1 MSKWLRD
8 AHYANALKQGCKIGP
23 EDLAGMIGLPSVGD
37 IWYVDPGAGS
47 DTGNGG
53 QSRDDAYATVAKA
66 YDSATADQDDV
77 ILITPSSS
85 TGRTSE
91 TAAIVWA
98 KRRTHLIGSTA
109 PTQFN
114 PRAGM
119 SFGSAVVSPCLTIS
133 NRSCIFKNI
142 TISNMQDINVTVEMT
157 SDYNYF
163 EGVHFAGM
171 GNATAGDDTSA
182 RIIRLNGSGENTFNS
197 CTFGIDTV
205 LRTASNAS
213 IEFVTAKNNA
223 NNVFNGCIFTMA
235 GDADAPRH
243 LFIEDSGCN
252 RFALFD
258 NCKFF
263 DNSDTTG
270 ISAQTD
276 VIKGG
281 VGTDQGGVAIFKDCI
296 AVGTAGWS
304 NEVTGVKILGSDNNA
319 TTLTNYCVGVN
330 PTA

>member
-1 MSKWLRD
+1 MGKARD
-8 AHYANALKQGCKIGP
+8 YMPALKFGHKIYP

-37 IWYVDPGAGS
+37 IWYVDPGKTSGVSGS
-47 DTGNGG
+47 GRTKE
-53 QSRDDAYATVAKA
+53 DAFITVAEGLA
-66 YDSATADQDDV
+66 ATTADQDDV
-77 ILITPSSS
+77 VLITPSSS
-85 TGRTSE
+85 TGRTNE
-91 TAAIVWA
+91 VVAIDWN

-109 PTQFN
+109 PTMFN

-119 SFGSAVVSPCLTIS
+119 SFSSAVVSPCFTIS
-133 NRSCIFKNI
+133 TRSCIFKNF

-157 SDYNYF
+157 SDYNYY
-163 EGVHFAGM
+163 EGIHFAGM
-171 GNATAGDDTSA
+171 GNASAGDDTAA
-182 RIIRLNGSGENTFNS
+182 RIIRLNGSGENTFNG
-197 CTFGIDTV
+197 CTFGLDTV
-205 LRTASNAS
+205 LRTAANAT
-213 IEFVTAKNNA
+213 IEFVTGKNNA

-243 LFIEDSGCN
+243 LFVEDSGCN

-281 VGTDQGGVAIFKDCI
+281 VGTDQGGVVIFKNCM

-319 TTLTNYCVGVN
+319 TTLTNYCLGVN